1 MSIRNRMT
9 YLCDIICTNQKEKNK
24 RFEDLFEFM
33 TWAIKNIPLDI
44 RNQLGSSSDI
54 VLTRRDGV
62 GYVELSLQDYNWWKQ
77 FYANHRFC
85 TIKPIKEIEKE
96 FMNKILALATTNEY
110 IEKKEQ
116 LEEIIAQ
123 INEIYA
129 DEN

>member
-9 YLCDIICTNQKEKNK
+9 DLCDIICTNQEEKIK

-33 TWAIKNIPLDI
+33 AWGIKNIPLDI
-44 RNQLGSSSDI
+44 RQYLGCSSNI
-54 VLTRRDGV
+54 ILTKKDGN
-62 GYVELSLQDYNWWKQ
+62 GYVELSLQDYNWWKS
-77 FYANHRFC
+77 FYANHKFC
-85 TIKPIKEIEKE
+85 TIKPIQEIEKE

-116 LEEIIAQ
+116 LEEIINQ

-129 DEN
+129 